1 MKTWNDIRPLSQL
14 ATRWLLAFLCLLAFR
29 AAAQNPNSIVFS
41 KHNLSISS
49 PGSVHATTESDVCIF
64 CHTPHNA
71 SGDGPLWN
79 HAMSSAVYTPYSSA
93 TLKAVVG
100 QPTGASKLCLSCHD
114 GTVALGMVN
123 SRGTAITMNSAM
135 MPAGPN
141 NLGTDLSADHPVS
154 FTYNAALVTAN
165 GQLNDPN
172 TLVGDV
178 RLDRSGQLQCTS
190 CHDPHN
196 NQFGNFM
203 VMDNTG
209 AALCLT
215 CHSVSPSSA
224 SSHALSTLP
233 LPAALAAEINASS
246 GSISKKAVTK
256 TTMASA
262 GCASCHVPHTA
273 ASKQSLMRYATP
285 EQNCMPCHNAAGPG
299 KNIAA
304 EMNKMSGHPMTL
316 GADTHNSH
324 EDAINPPTRH
334 VTCADCHNTHKSANT
349 AGNQSKISGALNGV
363 MGVSASGSKVQ
374 TITHEYELCF
384 RCHADSTARGPAR
397 VPRQTVETNTRREF
411 SPSNVSFHPV
421 EAAGKNSSSPS
432 LILPLTPSSTMNC
445 TDCHNNNQGPG
456 AGGTGA
462 RGPHSSAFT
471 PILERA
477 LLLTD
482 GTPYNAANFALCY
495 KCHSSSIVDSS
506 LATSW
511 RFHKKH
517 IEEYRAACTTCHD
530 SHGASQ
536 PHLINFNST
545 YVKPYNGVISYT
557 STGVNHGTCTL
568 SCHNASGKNE
578 AHKPKSY

>member
-1 MKTWNDIRPLSQL
+1 MKTGNDIRLRSRFAASL
-14 ATRWLLAFLCLLAFR
+14 LLAALWAVSFPAS
-29 AAAQNPNSIVFS
+29 AQNPNSIIFS

-49 PGSVHATTESDVCIF
+49 PGSVHATAESDVCIF

-71 SGDGPLWN
+71 GGDGPLWN
-79 HAMSSAVYTPYSSA
+79 HAMSAAAYTPYSSA

-123 SRGTAITMNSAM
+123 SRGTAITMNSAT
-135 MPAGPN
+135 MPSGPS

-154 FTYNAALVTAN
+154 FTYNSALVTAN

-196 NQFGNFM
+196 NQYGNFM

-215 CHSVSPSSA
+215 CHTVAPSSA
-224 SSHALSTLP
+224 SSHSISTLP
-233 LPAALAAEINASS
+233 LPAALAADINASS
-246 GSISKKAVTK
+246 GSITKKAATK
-256 TTMASA
+256 TTVASA

-285 EQNCMPCHNAAGPG
+285 DQNCMPCHNAAGPG

-334 VTCADCHNTHKSANT
+334 VTCADCHNTHKSGNSAGT
-349 AGNQSKISGALNGV
+349 ASKISGALNGV

-374 TITHEYELCF
+374 NVTHEYEVCF
-384 RCHADSTARGPAR
+384 RCHADST
-397 VPRQTVETNTRREF
+397 
-411 SPSNVSFHPV
+411 
-421 EAAGKNSSSPS
+421 
-432 LILPLTPSSTMNC
+432 
-445 TDCHNNNQGPG
+445 
-456 AGGTGA
+456 A

-495 KCHSSSIVDSS
+495 KCHSSSVVDSS
-506 LATSW
+506 LTTSW
-511 RFHKKH
+511 RYHKKH

-530 SHGASQ
+530 SHGANQ
-536 PHLINFNST
+536 PHLINFNPT

-568 SCHNASGKNE
+568 SCHNASGRNE
-578 AHKPKSY
+578 SHKPKSY